1 MSFTAEDL
9 TRVTFG
15 NAPIGRRGYAKHE
28 VDEFVRRLAKTFA
41 EEDDLTA
48 AEVHHVIFAKP
59 LIGKRG
65 YDEQEVDEFLD
76 RVEDELAARTGRAPD
91 LPGARTSEEATTERA
106 APAASPTPPTPR
118 AEHLQQ
124 R

>member
-9 TRVTFG
+9 AEVTFG
-15 NAPIGRRGYAKHE
+15 NAPIGRRGYAKDD
-28 VDEFVRRLAKTFA
+28 VDAFVRRIAKTLTG
-41 EEDDLTA
+41 EDDLTA
-48 AEVHHVIFAKP
+48 AEVHHVMFAKP

-76 RVEDELAARTGRAPD
+76 VVEDQLAARTGQAPD
-91 LPGARTSEEATTERA
+91 LPGARKSEEATAERA
-106 APAASPTPPTPR
+106 TPPPTIR
-118 AEHLQQ
+118 AVRVQQ

>member
-9 TRVTFG
+9 AEVTFG

-28 VDEFVRRLAKTFA
+28 VDELVRRIAKTFA

-48 AEVHHVIFAKP
+48 AEVHHVVFSKP

-65 YDEQEVDEFLD
+65 YDEREVDEFLD
-76 RVEDELAARTGRAPD
+76 SAEDQLAARSGRAPD
-91 LPGARTSEEATTERA
+91 LPGARTSAEATAERA
-106 APAASPTPPTPR
+106 TPP
-118 AEHLQQ
+118 AELADHLPQ

>member
-1 MSFTAEDL
+1 MSFTAENL
-9 TRVTFG
+9 AEVTFG

-28 VDEFVRRLAKTFA
+28 VDEFVRRIAKTFA

-48 AEVHHVIFAKP
+48 AEVHHVVFSKP

-65 YDEQEVDEFLD
+65 YDEREVDEFLD
-76 RVEDELAARTGRAPD
+76 AAEDQLAARTGQAPD
-91 LPGARTSEEATTERA
+91 LPGARTPQQATAERA
-106 APAASPTPPTPR
+106 AAPTFR
-118 AEHLQQ
+118 AERLQQ

>member
-9 TRVTFG
+9 AEVTFG

-28 VDEFVRRLAKTFA
+28 VDEFVRRIAKTIA

-48 AEVHHVIFAKP
+48 AEVHHVMFAKP

-65 YDEQEVDEFLD
+65 YDEREVDDFLD
-76 RVEDELAARTGRAPD
+76 AVEDQLATRTGHAPD
-91 LPGARTSEEATTERA
+91 LPGARKPSEATAERA
-106 APAASPTPPTPR
+106 APPTIR
-118 AEHLQQ
+118 ATRVQQ

>member
-9 TRVTFG
+9 AEVTFG

-28 VDEFVRRLAKTFA
+28 VDEFVRRIAKTFA

-48 AEVHHVIFAKP
+48 AEVHHVMFAKP

-65 YDEQEVDEFLD
+65 YDEREVDTFLD
-76 RVEDELAARTGRAPD
+76 QVEDQLAAHTGHAPD
-91 LPGARTSEEATTERA
+91 LPGARAEHEATAERA
-106 APAASPTPPTPR
+106 APPTLP
-118 AEHLQQ
+118 AERIPQ

>member
-9 TRVTFG
+9 AEVTFG

-28 VDEFVRRLAKTFA
+28 VDEFVGRIAKTFA

-65 YDEQEVDEFLD
+65 YDERDVDDFLD
-76 RVEDELAARTGRAPD
+76 TVEDQLATRTGHAPD
-91 LPGARTSEEATTERA
+91 LPGARTASEATAERA
-106 APAASPTPPTPR
+106 MPPTLH
-118 AEHLQQ
+118 AERLQQ

>member
-9 TRVTFG
+9 AEVTFG

-28 VDEFVRRLAKTFA
+28 VDEFVRRIAKTLA

-48 AEVHHVIFAKP
+48 AEVHHVIFSKP

-65 YDEQEVDEFLD
+65 YDESEVDDFLD
-76 RVEDELAARTGRAPD
+76 AVEDQLAARSGHAPD
-91 LPGARTSEEATTERA
+91 LPGARKSEEATTERA
-106 APAASPTPPTPR
+106 TPPTIR
-118 AEHLQQ
+118 AVRLQQ

>member
-1 MSFTAEDL
+1 MSFTAEGL
-9 TRVTFG
+9 AEVTFG

-28 VDEFVRRLAKTFA
+28 VDEFVRRVAKTFA

-48 AEVHHVIFAKP
+48 AEVHHVMFSKP

-65 YDEQEVDEFLD
+65 YDEREVDEFLD
-76 RVEDELAARTGRAPD
+76 SVEDQLAAHTGSAPD
-91 LPGARTSEEATTERA
+91 LPGARTSREATAERA
-106 APAASPTPPTPR
+106 NPPAELAD
-118 AEHLQQ
+118 HLQQ

>member
-9 TRVTFG
+9 AEVTFG

-28 VDEFVRRLAKTFA
+28 VDELVRRIAKTFA

-48 AEVHHVIFAKP
+48 AEVHHVVFSKP

-65 YDEQEVDEFLD
+65 YDEREVDEFLD
-76 RVEDELAARTGRAPD
+76 SAEDQLAARSGRAPD
-91 LPGARTSEEATTERA
+91 LPGARTSVEATAERA
-106 APAASPTPPTPR
+106 TPPVEL
-118 AEHLQQ
+118 ADHLPQ

>member
-9 TRVTFG
+9 AEVTFG

-28 VDEFVRRLAKTFA
+28 VEEFVRRIAKTLA

-48 AEVHHVIFAKP
+48 AEVHHVVFAKP

-65 YDEQEVDEFLD
+65 YDEKEVDDFLD
-76 RVEDELAARTGRAPD
+76 RVEDQLAARTGHAPD
-91 LPGARTSEEATTERA
+91 LPGARTSDEATASRA
-106 APAASPTPPTPR
+106 TPPTLR
-118 AEHLQQ
+118 AAHLQQ

>member
-9 TRVTFG
+9 AEVTFG

-28 VDEFVRRLAKTFA
+28 VDEFVRRVAKTFA

-48 AEVHHVIFAKP
+48 AEVHHVMFSKP

-65 YDEQEVDEFLD
+65 YDEREVDEFLD
-76 RVEDELAARTGRAPD
+76 SVEDQLATHTGRAPD
-91 LPGARTSEEATTERA
+91 LPGARSGHEAMAERA
-106 APAASPTPPTPR
+106 TPPAELT
-118 AEHLQQ
+118 EHLQE